1 MSCSWKSEATSGEPI
16 CLCGVPAPLK
26 TSFTDENFGRLFYGC
41 VNYEVGRS
49 CGFFQWKDSEMCEH
63 ARRALA
69 RVQHRHAM
77 LNKEVVELKAKLEI
91 EAIRYDMQVKIAKTN
106 SRILAF
112 SWVFFVVFLAVFWGN
127 FYGVS
132 QGYMSYKRLP

>member
-1 MSCSWKSEATSGEPI
+1 
-16 CLCGVPAPLK
+16 
-26 TSFTDENFGRLFYGC
+26 
-41 VNYEVGRS
+41 
-49 CGFFQWKDSEMCEH
+49 MCEH
-63 ARRALA
+63 ARRALT

-112 SWVFFVVFLAVFWGN
+112 SWAFFVVFLAVFWGN

-132 QGYMSYKRLP
+132 QGHMSYKRLL

>member
-1 MSCSWKSEATSGEPI
+1 
-16 CLCGVPAPLK
+16 
-26 TSFTDENFGRLFYGC
+26 
-41 VNYEVGRS
+41 
-49 CGFFQWKDSEMCEH
+49 
-63 ARRALA
+63 
-69 RVQHRHAM
+69 M

-127 FYGVS
+127 LYGVS
-132 QGYMSYKRLP
+132 QGHMSYKRLP